1 MARRVIVVVGLLL
14 VFAAGL
20 GYAYASPWLTIAKVR
35 KAAQTSDVETVNAHV
50 DFPSLRES
58 FKASLNAHM
67 AREFTKPET
76 RDNPFAL
83 FGLALA
89 SKLGEVLVD
98 AMVTP
103 EAVRMMLEGQRPKP
117 QPAAETPVRA
127 TTPAPASRDSE
138 TDTLM
143 AYESRD
149 RFLVT
154 YRKKADPS
162 DTFTLVWY
170 RDGLTGWKLAAV
182 RMPTDSK

>member
-1 MARRVIVVVGLLL
+1 MTKRVFVIIGLLL
-14 VFAAGL
+14 ICGGVL
-20 GYAYASPWLTIAKVR
+20 GYAYASPWLTVSKVR
-35 KAAQTSDVETVNAHV
+35 KAAQTGDVETVNAHV

-83 FGLALA
+83 FGLALV
-89 SKLGEVLVD
+89 SKLGEVFVD

-103 EAVRMMLEGQRPKP
+103 ESVRMMLEGQRPTP
-117 QPAAETPVRA
+117 QAAGESPL
-127 TTPAPASRDSE
+127 PASSARSAASDSD

-162 DTFTLVWY
+162 DTFTLVWP
-170 RDGLTGWKLAAV
+170 RSGLA
-182 RMPTDSK
+182 D